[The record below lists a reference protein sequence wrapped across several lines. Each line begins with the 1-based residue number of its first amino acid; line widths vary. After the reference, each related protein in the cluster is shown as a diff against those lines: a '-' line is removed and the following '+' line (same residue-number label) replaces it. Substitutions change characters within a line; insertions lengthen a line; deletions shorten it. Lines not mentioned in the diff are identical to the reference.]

1 MVPCRK
7 ATEIQRY
14 LDAFGMVDCVV
25 FGVLTVYDYNAQ
37 LVVVNRTFAHES
49 SSQYSSPECSRPHVM
64 PTYMSAPAIM
74 HEISRV
80 VFVRTVRTCR
90 GNGEQHESQLCAA
103 DCVIVV
109 VFSLLGFDDLI
120 V

>member
-64 PTYMSAPAIM
+64 PTYMSACPCDNA
-74 HEISRV
+74 R
-80 VFVRTVRTCR
+80 
-90 GNGEQHESQLCAA
+90 
-103 DCVIVV
+103 
-109 VFSLLGFDDLI
+109 DLTRSI
-120 V
+120 CSYSTYVQR